1 MGAPLSV
8 STILNQSEPFMKKL
22 IAGLLTGSFLFAA
35 VGPALAVGP
44 ISSTISI
51 PQRVATYNIAASVTP
66 GTTGT
71 DFLVLGGSAT
81 AVIRVKEVTCTG
93 VATANATQT
102 IALILRGTADT
113 GGTAGTAPT
122 KQSSDSTDAA
132 STAAAL
138 TYTAPPTIAGTGF
151 GAVRQGYVSLAPAAT
166 PTMNIIPFFFQFGDV
181 NDKEPTLR
189 GVAQQFAVNLG
200 GTVTAGAVLGCSI
213 EYTESAN

>member
-1 MGAPLSV
+1 
-8 STILNQSEPFMKKL
+8 MKKL
-22 IAGLLTGSFLFAA
+22 LAGLLGVSMLAGYA
-35 VGPALAVGP
+35 GPAFAVGP
-44 ISSTISI
+44 IQNDIST
-51 PQRVATYNIAASVTP
+51 PARVATYSVAASVTP

-71 DFLVLGGSAT
+71 DFLVIGGSAT
-81 AVIRVKEVTCTG
+81 AVVRIKEVTCTG
-93 VATANATQT
+93 VATANATQA
-102 IALILRGTADT
+102 ISLIQRGTADT
-113 GGTAGTAPT
+113 GGTAGAAPT
-122 KQSSDSTDAA
+122 KQASDSTDAA

-151 GAVRQGYVSLAPAAT
+151 GAVRTGYLSLAPAAT

-200 GTVTAGAVLGCSI
+200 GAVTAGAIIGCSI